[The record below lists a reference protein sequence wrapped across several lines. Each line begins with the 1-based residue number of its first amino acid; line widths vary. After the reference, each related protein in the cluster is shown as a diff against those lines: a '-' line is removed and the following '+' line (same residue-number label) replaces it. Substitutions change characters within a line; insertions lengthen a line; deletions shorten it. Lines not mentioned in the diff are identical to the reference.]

1 MKFLKY
7 ITAIAVAAA
16 AIACQQEETYAP
28 GQADSLD
35 CQGFY
40 FPVQEAISTGELLLD
55 SNDPTKLVLTAVRT
69 NDYGEALVPY
79 EVEVSEEELAKPPA
93 VVLNKDE
100 RSNPYAVSY
109 AVYRQL
115 GIADEPAQ
123 AMAQETYDA
132 VSGEMGQG
140 FMMNNGT
147 V

>member
-79 EVEVSEEELAKPPA
+79 EVEVSEEELADGMIIPLAFDKRVGPTVAAA
-93 VVLNKDE
+93 V
-100 RSNPYAVSY
+100 
-109 AVYRQL
+109 
-115 GIADEPAQ
+115 AD
-123 AMAQETYDA
+123 MARKTGVA
-132 VSGEMGQG
+132 RI
-140 FMMNNGT
+140 
-147 V
+147 